1 MLIVTLKDEAIRMLV
16 DGIRWLVQVLA
27 LGTTFLELWL
37 VKQHHGMGVAQRSV
51 VQVAHYMER
60 YGVS

>member
-1 MLIVTLKDEAIRMLV
+1 MLVVTLEDEAVWMLPYR
-16 DGIRWLVQVLA
+16 IRWLVQVLA

-37 VKQHHGMGVAQRSV
+37 VQEHHGMSVAQRSV